1 MRFMLLFPSILLLGA
16 SLFSATSAR
25 KLQLTDEESLFLSP
39 IPVSR
44 GINKSVRSKPV
55 KTAHIPMEPLQLL
68 KKPQTTNQ
76 NRNPFQLVEDQCP
89 PCFNCILPSD
99 TCTQFSD
106 CNEYNGRCNCPEGF
120 GGDNCSKPVCNS
132 LAEGQDRKIRQG
144 KECQCSDGWGG
155 INCNI
160 CESDLACNALVPTGQ
175 NGTCYKGGLV
185 VFNNYQVCDVTNKKI
200 IDMLPDQPPQVTFN
214 CNANEK
220 TCGFQFWIDQIES
233 FYCTLDHCEF
243 REDRS
248 YNGNATYYTCSNI
261 RCKCM
266 TNEMLCGKE
275 GSIDISEFLEEE
287 IKGPASFKCNTED
300 GCKFEEPAMNDLIL
314 SVFGDSYITLNCHS
328 GECLHYTQVPGYI
341 RPEKPKN
348 TSLMIISIASVLIFI
363 LGVGAGAIYLVR
375 KNKDNSRDYLLLG
388 QYNPDDE
395 AGKLMDNH
403 TPTALMFRGVN
414 YVVGKKQV
422 LNNVHGIVKPGQVMA
437 IMGASGAGKT
447 TFLDIL
453 ARKNKSG
460 LVTGDIFVNGRIVS
474 DSQFKRVVGYVDQE
488 DTLMPTLTV
497 YETILYSALLRLP
510 REMSAEAKKN
520 RVYETMSEL
529 GILGIKDS
537 FIGDSGSRGI
547 SGGEKRRVSIA
558 CELVTSPSILF
569 LDEPTSGLDA
579 YNAYNV
585 IECLVTLARNYNR
598 TVIFT
603 IHQPRSN
610 IFTLFD
616 QLVLLA
622 DGWMIYSGMA
632 SKARSHFE
640 NIGHPCPLGFN
651 IADFIV
657 DLSKHAVKPPE
668 EDFEDEELIPGLS
681 NSNHL
686 DEAEASHSNRR
697 RSIRI
702 MQEDSLYSP
711 RRTSS
716 VNPFDD
722 LPSISTPPE
731 ANNPWQTEVSPWTG
745 GSQSSATT
753 SRGAEVIQGMSS
765 HLLMLVREYKRSV
778 LAHSVTDEIER
789 LAGLNQIDGAPIHT
803 IGTYRR
809 SSWYTQYRILSDRT
823 FKNLYRNPYL
833 MLTHYVISV
842 FLAVLCGLLFYQVT
856 NDIAGFQNRMGVFFF
871 VCALFGFGCLTS
883 LQVFA
888 SERILFVRE
897 RANGYYSPITYFASK
912 VMFDIVPLRVIP
924 PILLGVI
931 IYNMVGLAPG
941 LEHFLRFLLV
951 LVLFNLTAA
960 SISLFLGILFQE
972 ISVANLLSSLMM
984 LFSMLFGGL
993 LLNKDSIP
1001 LYLQWLKDL
1010 SFFNYAFEAMLVNE
1024 MKYLQLTE
1032 KKYGLQID
1040 IPGATILS
1048 TFGFNA
1054 ANYWPDV
1061 VKLSVMFCVFIVLS
1075 FICLQMFVKEKR

>member
-1 MRFMLLFPSILLLGA
+1 MLRFASLLLLGTQ
-16 SLFSATSAR
+16 LHFGVTAR
-25 KLQLTDEESLFLSP
+25 KPQLADEGTLFPQPLHLSRDIPQEDAERILKDASP
-39 IPVSR
+39 IAVQPS
-44 GINKSVRSKPV
+44 
-55 KTAHIPMEPLQLL
+55 QLL
-68 KKPQTTNQ
+68 RKQFYSTLQK
-76 NRNPFQLVEDQCP
+76 RSPFQTAEDQCP
-89 PCFNCILPSD
+89 PCFNCLLPSD
-99 TCTQFSD
+99 TCTQFAD

-120 GGDNCSKPVCNS
+120 GGDDCSKPVCNS
-132 LAEGQDRKIRQG
+132 LADGQDRKVRQG

-155 INCNI
+155 INCNV
-160 CESDLACNALVPTGQ
+160 CETDQACNSLVPTGQ

-200 IDMLPDQPPQVTFN
+200 IDMLPNQPPQVTFN

-233 FYCTLDHCEF
+233 FYCTLDHCKF
-243 REDRS
+243 REDHS
-248 YNGNATYYTCSNI
+248 YDGNATYYTCPNI

-266 TNEMLCGKE
+266 PGQILCGQE
-275 GSIDISEFLEEE
+275 GSIDISEFLEEDIE
-287 IKGPASFKCNTED
+287 GPASFKCNTKD
-300 GCKFEEPAMNDLIL
+300 GCRFEEPAMNDLIL
-314 SVFGDSYITLNCHS
+314 SVFGDSYITLDCHS
-328 GECLHYTQVPGYI
+328 GECLHYTQVPGYV

-348 TSLMIISIASVLIFI
+348 TPLMIVSIVSVLLFVIGI
-363 LGVGAGAIYLVR
+363 GVGAVYLAR
-375 KNKDNSRDYLLLG
+375 KNKENPSDYLPLDS
-388 QYNPDDE
+388 YNPDDE

-403 TPTALMFRGVN
+403 TPATLMFRGVN
-414 YVVGKKQV
+414 YLVGKKQV

-460 LVTGDIFVNGRIVS
+460 LVTGDIYVNGRVVS

-488 DTLMPTLTV
+488 DTLMSTLTV

-510 REMSAEAKKN
+510 RNMSLEAKKH

-537 FIGDSGSRGI
+537 LIGDSGARGI

-610 IFTLFD
+610 IFALFD

-622 DGWMIYSGMA
+622 DGWMIYSGLA
-632 SKARSHFE
+632 SKVRAHFDS
-640 NIGHPCPLGFN
+640 IGHPCPLGFN
-651 IADFIV
+651 IADFVV

-668 EDFEDEELIPGLS
+668 EDFEDDEELIPGLTTS
-681 NSNHL
+681 NSV
-686 DEAEASHSNRR
+686 AEP
-697 RSIRI
+697 
-702 MQEDSLYSP
+702 ETSP
-711 RRTSS
+711 
-716 VNPFDD
+716 NPFDD
-722 LPSISTPPE
+722 LHPVAAPPE
-731 ANNPWQTEVSPWTG
+731 ASNPWQTEVSPWAGNNGNPTP
-745 GSQSSATT
+745 STRDSET
-753 SRGAEVIQGMSS
+753 IDGMSS
-765 HLLMLVREYKRSV
+765 HLLMLVREYKRCNMARNIV
-778 LAHSVTDEIER
+778 DEIER
-789 LAGLNQIDGAPIHT
+789 IVSASQTDNANLPI

-897 RANGYYSPITYFASK
+897 RANGYYAPITYFASK
-912 VMFDIVPLRVIP
+912 VMFDIVPLRVVP

-941 LEHFLRFLLV
+941 MEHFLKFLLV
-951 LVLFNLTAA
+951 LVMFNLTAA
-960 SISLFLGILFQE
+960 SISLFLGILFKE
-972 ISVANLLSSLMM
+972 VSVANLLSSLVM

-1001 LYLQWLKDL
+1001 SYLTWLKDL
-1010 SFFNYAFEAMLVNE
+1010 SFFNYALEAMLVNE

-1054 ANYWPDV
+1054 ANFWPDV
-1061 VKLSVMFCVFIVLS
+1061 IKLSSMFCIFIILS
-1075 FICLQMFVKEKR
+1075 FVCLQMFVKEKR

>member
-1 MRFMLLFPSILLLGA
+1 MLRFPSLLLLGTLLVLA
-16 SLFSATSAR
+16 VSGR
-25 KLQLTDEESLFLSP
+25 KPPLAIGDDLLSP
-39 IPVSR
+39 IQSSR
-44 GINKSVRSKPV
+44 NIPGEVIGKSRIAGYVTGES
-55 KTAHIPMEPLQLL
+55 
-68 KKPQTTNQ
+68 PQSLFKQPQVTHRK
-76 NRNPFQLVEDQCP
+76 RNPFQTVEDQCP
-89 PCFNCILPSD
+89 PCFNCMLPSD

-106 CNEYNGRCNCPEGF
+106 CNEFNGRCSCPEGF
-120 GGDNCSKPVCNS
+120 GGDDCSKPVCNS
-132 LAEGQDRKIRQG
+132 LAEGQDRKVRQG

-160 CESDLACNALVPTGQ
+160 CETDLACNALVPTGQ

-214 CNANEK
+214 CNANER
-220 TCGFQFWIDQIES
+220 TCGFQFWIDQVES

-248 YNGNATYYTCSNI
+248 YNGNATYYTCPNI

-266 TNEMLCGKE
+266 ADEMLCGKE

-287 IKGPASFKCNTED
+287 IEGPASFKCNTED

-348 TSLMIISIASVLIFI
+348 TSLMIISIVSVLMFI
-363 LGVGAGAIYLVR
+363 LGVGTGGIYLVR
-375 KNKDNSRDYLLLG
+375 KNKKAPSDYLPLD

-403 TPTALMFRGVN
+403 TPTTLMFRGVN

-460 LVTGDIFVNGRIVS
+460 LVTGDIFVNGSTIS

-510 REMSAEAKKN
+510 RSMSSEAKKH
-520 RVYETMSEL
+520 RVHQTMSEL

-537 FIGDSGSRGI
+537 FIGDSSSRGI

-632 SKARSHFE
+632 SKVRSHFE
-640 NIGHPCPLGFN
+640 SIGHPCPLGFN
-651 IADFIV
+651 IADFVV
-657 DLSKHAVKPPE
+657 DLSKHAVKPSE
-668 EDFEDEELIPGLS
+668 EDFEDDEELIPGLS
-681 NSNHL
+681 NSNNAGEVDTSQNNH
-686 DEAEASHSNRR
+686 R
-697 RSIRI
+697 RSIRV

-711 RRTSS
+711 HRTSS
-716 VNPFDD
+716 TNPFDD
-722 LPSISTPPE
+722 LPPIISTPPE
-731 ANNPWQTEVSPWTG
+731 VNNPWQTEVSPWTG
-745 GSQSSATT
+745 GNRSSTT
-753 SRGAEVIQGMSS
+753 SSRSSETIEGMSS

-778 LAHSVTDEIER
+778 LAHGVVDEIER
-789 LAGLNQIDGAPIHT
+789 IVGSNQIDGAPVPNM
-803 IGTYRR
+803 GTYRR

-888 SERILFVRE
+888 SERVLFVRE

-931 IYNMVGLAPG
+931 IYNMGGLAPG
-941 LEHFLRFLLV
+941 FEHFRRFLV
-951 LVLFNLTAA
+951 GLVLFNLTAA
-960 SISLFLGILFQE
+960 SISLFLGIVFPE

-1001 LYLQWLKDL
+1001 PYLRWLKDL
-1010 SFFNYAFEAMLVNE
+1010 SFFNYALEAMLVNE

-1054 ANYWPDV
+1054 ANYWSDV
-1061 VKLSVMFCVFIVLS
+1061 VKLSMMFCIFIILS
-1075 FICLQMFVKEKR
+1075 FICLQLFVKEKR

>member
-1 MRFMLLFPSILLLGA
+1 MLRLASLLLLGTQLL
-16 SLFSATSAR
+16 SVTAR
-25 KLQLTDEESLFLSP
+25 KPQLVDEGTLFPQPIHISREIPQEDVESLLKDASP
-39 IPVSR
+39 IAV
-44 GINKSVRSKPV
+44 KPPQFLRNQFH
-55 KTAHIPMEPLQLL
+55 TPLQ
-68 KKPQTTNQ
+68 K
-76 NRNPFQLVEDQCP
+76 RNPFQIAEDQCP
-89 PCFNCILPSD
+89 PCFNCMLPSD
-99 TCTQFSD
+99 TCSQFAE
-106 CNEYNGRCNCPEGF
+106 CNEYNGRCNCPDGF
-120 GGDNCSKPVCNS
+120 GGDDCSKPVCNS
-132 LAEGQDRKIRQG
+132 LADGKDRKTRQG
-144 KECQCSDGWGG
+144 KECQCSDGWSG
-155 INCNI
+155 INCNV
-160 CESDLACNALVPTGQ
+160 CESDQACNSLVPTGQ
-175 NGTCYKGGLV
+175 NGTCYQGGLV
-185 VFNNYQVCDVTNKKI
+185 VFNNYQVCDVTNRKI
-200 IDMLPDQPPQVTFN
+200 IDMLPNQPPQVTFN

-248 YNGNATYYTCSNI
+248 YDGNATYYTCPNI

-266 TNEMLCGKE
+266 PDEMLCGQE

-287 IKGPASFKCNTED
+287 IEGPASFKCNTKD
-300 GCKFEEPAMNDLIL
+300 GCRFEEPAMNDLIL

-328 GECLHYTQVPGYI
+328 GECLHYTQVPGYS

-348 TSLMIISIASVLIFI
+348 TSLMIISIVSVLIFI
-363 LGVGAGAIYLVR
+363 LGVSAGAVYLAR
-375 KNKDNSRDYLLLG
+375 KNKQNSSDYLPLD

-403 TPTALMFRGVN
+403 TPAALMFRGVN
-414 YVVGKKQV
+414 YIVGKKQV

-460 LVTGDIFVNGRIVS
+460 LVTGDIFVNGRVVT

-510 REMSAEAKKN
+510 RNMSSEAKKH

-537 FIGDSGSRGI
+537 LIGDSGARGI

-610 IFTLFD
+610 IFALFD

-622 DGWMIYSGMA
+622 DGWMIYSGVA
-632 SKARSHFE
+632 SKVRSHFE
-640 NIGHPCPLGFN
+640 SIGHPCPLGFN
-651 IADFIV
+651 IADFMV

-668 EDFEDEELIPGLS
+668 EDFEDDEELIPGLT
-681 NSNHL
+681 NSNNNV
-686 DEAEASHSNRR
+686 EAETSHNGRR
-697 RSIRI
+697 RSIRL

-711 RRTSS
+711 RRVS
-716 VNPFDD
+716 VTNPFDD
-722 LPSISTPPE
+722 LSTVTSTPE
-731 ANNPWQTEVSPWTG
+731 ANNPWQTEISPWAG
-745 GSQSSATT
+745 NNESSTAS
-753 SRGAEVIQGMSS
+753 SRNSETVDGMSS
-765 HLLMLVREYKRSV
+765 HLLMLVREYKRST
-778 LAHSVTDEIER
+778 LAHNIADEIER
-789 LAGLNQIDGAPIHT
+789 IVGTNQVDGANIPI

-809 SSWYTQYRILSDRT
+809 SSWYTQYKILSDRT

-924 PILLGVI
+924 PILLGII

-941 LEHFLRFLLV
+941 MEHFLKFLLV
-951 LVLFNLTAA
+951 LVMFNLTAA
-960 SISLFLGILFQE
+960 SISLFLGILFKE
-972 ISVANLLSSLMM
+972 VSVANLLSSLVM

-1001 LYLQWLKDL
+1001 PYLRWLKDL
-1010 SFFNYAFEAMLVNE
+1010 SFFNYALEAMLVNE

-1061 VKLSVMFCVFIVLS
+1061 IKLSSMFCIFIVLS
-1075 FICLQMFVKEKR
+1075 FVCLQMFVKEKR